1 MYGLFGP
8 AFEDE
13 GAVGAAEAEG
23 VRECVVDLYRLRLVG
38 DVVETALR
46 VELYDV
52 HGGGG
57 GLFGHR
63 HDGEPG
69 FEADDEAVAIL
80 VPGAGGVGGVVVAGG
95 EGSHGGEACYA

>member
-23 VRECVVDLYRLRLVG
+23 VRECVVDLYRLGLVG

-52 HGGGG
+52 HGGGR
-57 GLFGHR
+57 GLLEHR
-63 HDGEPG
+63 HDGDAG
-69 FEADDEAVAIL
+69 FETA
-80 VPGAGGVGGVVVAGG
+80 GAAEEVAGHG
-95 EGSHGGEACYA
+95 LGGADEKLVAEGVFAEE